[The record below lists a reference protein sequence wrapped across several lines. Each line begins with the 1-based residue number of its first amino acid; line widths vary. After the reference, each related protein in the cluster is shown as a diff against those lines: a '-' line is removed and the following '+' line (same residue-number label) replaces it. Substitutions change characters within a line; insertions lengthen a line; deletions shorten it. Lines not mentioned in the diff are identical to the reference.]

1 MGVRTPRALL
11 GALPAGVRSP
21 SKCHLTWRLSTRF
34 GSGPAPSV
42 TLRSPVAGWSS
53 SVARWAHNPEVAGS
67 NPVPATKWNG
77 PRRKLRGPF
86 SWCGNSVE
94 AGHAR
99 RLALQNSPAHLDLSV
114 GRAGAT
120 GETVKPGVADIH
132 VPVDVR
138 FHTRTADG
146 QGLSGTP
153 HLAAHAQRVAS
164 GLGGAG

>member
-1 MGVRTPRALL
+1 MSLTVGPS
-11 GALPAGVRSP
+11 VRSAGARSVVVGTSQQAP
-21 SKCHLTWRLSTRF
+21 EHRIWTLPT
-34 GSGPAPSV
+34 PSV

-120 GETVKPGVADIH
+120 GE
-132 VPVDVR
+132 
-138 FHTRTADG
+138 
-146 QGLSGTP
+146 
-153 HLAAHAQRVAS
+153 
-164 GLGGAG
+164 